1 MHYFDNAA
9 TTRVYP
15 EASLRAAH
23 AMNKLYGNPSSLHKM
38 GREAAEELA
47 RARHAVAAAV
57 GRGGRGN
64 RLYIRRHGGQ

>member
-23 AMNKLYGNPSSLHKM
+23 AMNKLYGNPSSLHKL

-47 RARHAVAAAV
+47 RAIPRFV
-57 GRGGRGN
+57 
-64 RLYIRRHGGQ
+64 